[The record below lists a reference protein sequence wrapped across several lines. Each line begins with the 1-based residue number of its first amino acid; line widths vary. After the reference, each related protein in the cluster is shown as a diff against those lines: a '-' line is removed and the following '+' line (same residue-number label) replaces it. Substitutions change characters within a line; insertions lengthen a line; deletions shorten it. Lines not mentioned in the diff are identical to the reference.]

1 MKTRISSLAPNKVT
15 GDNYHFIKSYLLRLI
30 DHTPYIVDFRSA
42 VESPYDHRSVAN
54 TDTCSAPNKQGRTC
68 FFSVWRLVRPRQDGE
83 RARQLAITLLGA
95 KIGGRHYQERALV
108 LTSLRHQ
115 TRCCG
120 IATTILWFYELID
133 RQLASETVAQAQ
145 RRFVRRKLV
154 NTNAHS

>member
-1 MKTRISSLAPNKVT
+1 M
-15 GDNYHFIKSYLLRLI
+15 
-30 DHTPYIVDFRSA
+30 
-42 VESPYDHRSVAN
+42 
-54 TDTCSAPNKQGRTC
+54 
-68 FFSVWRLVRPRQDGE
+68 FFPLWRLVRPRQDGE

-133 RQLASETVAQAQ
+133 RQLAAETVAQAQ

-154 NTNAHS
+154 NTNARS